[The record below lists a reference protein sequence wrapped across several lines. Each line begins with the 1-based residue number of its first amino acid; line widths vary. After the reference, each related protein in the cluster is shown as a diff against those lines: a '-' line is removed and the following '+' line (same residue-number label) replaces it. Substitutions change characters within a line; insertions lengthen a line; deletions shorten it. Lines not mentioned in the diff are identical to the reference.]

1 MFGISKETV
10 NRIKEEYPVG
20 CRVELVYMDD
30 PFIHKLSP
38 GCRGIVRSVDD
49 IGTIHVDWDCG
60 SGLGIAY
67 GQDSCRRVTED
78 GEV

>member
-38 GCRGIVRSVDD
+38 GCRGTVRFVDD

-60 SGLGIAY
+60 SGLGVVY
-67 GQDSCRRVTED
+67 GEDSCRKVADE
-78 GEV
+78 